1 MTPLRTTITLLG
13 LAALGTATLVRLRAL
28 RRAVAREQAVARLTE
43 GIHQRDL
50 NALKTRIHTTSRQQ
64 QVLADADRIL
74 TAAIAAHHPK
84 KEG

>member
-1 MTPLRTTITLLG
+1 MTTRTVVLVLVG
-13 LAALGTATLVRLRAL
+13 LAAGAATVLRVRHL
-28 RRAVAREQAVARLTE
+28 RRAVARERAVARLTQ

-50 NALKTRIHTTSRQQ
+50 NALKTRIHTSTVHA

-74 TAAIAAHHPK
+74 TAAIAAHHPQ